1 MRHKKKLLNK
11 YSIYISRWHKSK
23 VFISNKPREKKKVMQ
38 MSAAT
43 KVLFSYSIA
52 QGMYDN
58 EAPNPN

>member
-1 MRHKKKLLNK
+1 
-11 YSIYISRWHKSK
+11 
-23 VFISNKPREKKKVMQ
+23 